1 VIRHGNLY
9 RIYLGLIHLL
19 RVGLHLNYRLPNVN
33 RDGHISSSRRQYR
46 SELFSSKTSS
56 VGVRGREPG
65 GCVKAGG
72 GMQEESIF
80 RRTSIHRCL
89 LKNLYP
95 IEDKCLY
102 CPDLPVVRFRR
113 EWIRDDVQHVR
124 VLRCM
129 SSSQISSFTSQP
141 YERRR
146 RRACNYEKLS

>member
-1 VIRHGNLY
+1 MCRRESY
-9 RIYLGLIHLL
+9 
-19 RVGLHLNYRLPNVN
+19 
-33 RDGHISSSRRQYR
+33 SSSRRQYR

-95 IEDKCLY
+95 IEDDECLY
-102 CPDLPVVRFRR
+102 CPLPVVRFRR
-113 EWIRDDVQHVR
+113 EWIRDDNPTYASVACPAVKSPHYH
-124 VLRCM
+124 
-129 SSSQISSFTSQP
+129 SH
-141 YERRR
+141 ERRR
-146 RRACNYEKLS
+146 RRACNYEKLSLARVCNQRLFSPRAWGCGAYATSSPSCGRSQ